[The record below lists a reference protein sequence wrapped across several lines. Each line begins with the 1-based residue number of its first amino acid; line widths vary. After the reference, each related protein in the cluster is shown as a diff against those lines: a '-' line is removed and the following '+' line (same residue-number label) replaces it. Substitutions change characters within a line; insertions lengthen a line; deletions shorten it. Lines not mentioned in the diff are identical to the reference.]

1 MAEVNG
7 KLVSCDRCNE
17 TVFLKCTGEGERDGG
32 FTRWNNFE
40 PIPSGWGN
48 HFEVGLL
55 CPKCNGEYRHLI
67 NSFMGT
73 VEEVEVCV
81 RENLL

>member
-17 TVFLKCTGEGERDGG
+17 KVFLKCIVVGELVGG
-32 FTRWNNFE
+32 YPIWKVFE
-40 PIPSGWGN
+40 PLPNGWDS
-48 HFEVGLL
+48 HSEVGTL
-55 CPKCNGEYRHLI
+55 CPKCNVEYRHLI

-73 VEEVEVCV
+73 VEEVEGCDDG
-81 RENLL
+81 RK